1 MLNKEGKQKLQTI
14 QQLIREMWGED
25 CRMGEPEI
33 LDSPYPEFR
42 IHLWLFD
49 TVDVSIYYD
58 RSALDIAIKQ
68 DGKYEILRTFTDK
81 PVTRGMAA
89 TQPENLIR
97 NFEILDEV
105 ARRLAGR

>member
-33 LDSPYPEFR
+33 LDSPYSEFR
-42 IHLWLFD
+42 IHLWLYD

-58 RSALDIAIKQ
+58 RSTMDFAIKQ
-68 DGKYEILRTFTDK
+68 DGKYVLLSK
-81 PVTRGMAA
+81 VSMKSAA
-89 TQPENLIR
+89 SPP
-97 NFEILDEV
+97 
-105 ARRLAGR
+105 RR